1 MAKQSQQ
8 QQRPGEGLS
17 DQQQEALVH
26 IGKMM
31 GPHATGFDARVQAMH
46 DEAHAEEHANTDYEK
61 AFADFPHEASAAKMQ
76 AARTA
81 GSTGLGPTEAE
92 QALAKQ
98 QGALQQQSA
107 AAGAQRAAQ
116 AQSQQTSVAPPP
128 APAGPQGTTA
138 PYRAQKGTVGG
149 PGTVQA
155 PPSAPVGPQE
165 PEPEEE
171 PGSGEE
177 P

>member
-8 QQRPGEGLS
+8 QPGEGLS

-31 GPHATGFDARVQAMH
+31 GPHATGFDERVQAMH

-61 AFADFPHEASAAKMQ
+61 EFADFPHEASAAKMQ

-107 AAGAQRAAQ
+107 AAGAQQAAQ
-116 AQSQQTSVAPPP
+116 AQGQQTSVAPPP
-128 APAGPQGTTA
+128 APVGPQGTTA
-138 PYRAQKGTVGG
+138 PYPAQKGAVGG
-149 PGTVQA
+149 SGTVQA
-155 PPSAPVGPQE
+155 PPPAAPAG
-165 PEPEEE
+165 PEPEE
-171 PGSGEE
+171 
-177 P
+177 